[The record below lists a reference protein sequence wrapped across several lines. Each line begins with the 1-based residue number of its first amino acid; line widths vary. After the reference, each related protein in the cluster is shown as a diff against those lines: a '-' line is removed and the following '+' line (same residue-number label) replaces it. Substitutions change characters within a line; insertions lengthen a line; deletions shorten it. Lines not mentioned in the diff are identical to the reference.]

1 MASLDAASLP
11 RRASPRF
18 LLLSHFAIAL
28 LVVVDFMLFQT
39 AAAGMTL
46 AIYFA
51 IPTLDAGIM
60 RGEADWTWIKIFQI
74 VSPTI
79 TLPGG
84 AVTVLSSYF
93 FARRA
98 QEETRRAQEETQRA
112 QEEARRAQEETQRAQ
127 EETRRADEANRR
139 ADEETRLRQAAE
151 TEVQALRAQLAQANG
166 PRRRRRRLRNSAP
179 QEAP

>member
-11 RRASPRF
+11 RRASSRF

-46 AIYFA
+46 SIYFA

-98 QEETRRAQEETQRA
+98 QEETLRA
-112 QEEARRAQEETQRAQ
+112 QEEARRAQEET
-127 EETRRADEANRR
+127 RR
-139 ADEETRLRQAAE
+139 ADEEARLRQAAE
-151 TEVQALRAQLAQANG
+151 AEVQALRAQLAQANG

-179 QEAP
+179 REAP

>member
-46 AIYFA
+46 SIYFA

-98 QEETRRAQEETQRA
+98 QEETQRA
-112 QEEARRAQEETQRAQ
+112 QEEARRA
-127 EETRRADEANRR
+127 
-139 ADEETRLRQAAE
+139 DEEARLRQTAE
-151 TEVQALRAQLAQANG
+151 AEVQALRAQLAQSNG
-166 PRRRRRRLRNSAP
+166 SRRRRRRLRNNVP

>member
-1 MASLDAASLP
+1 MASLDTASLP

-46 AIYFA
+46 SIYFA
-51 IPTLDAGIM
+51 IPTLDAGII

-98 QEETRRAQEETQRA
+98 QEE
-112 QEEARRAQEETQRAQ
+112 ARRAQEETQRAQ

-139 ADEETRLRQAAE
+139 ADEEARLRQAAE

-166 PRRRRRRLRNSAP
+166 ARSRRRRLRNSVP

>member
-1 MASLDAASLP
+1 MASLDTASFP
-11 RRASPRF
+11 RRASPKF
-18 LLLSHFAIAL
+18 LLLTHFAIAL
-28 LVVVDFMLFQT
+28 LVVVDFILFQT

-51 IPTLDAGIM
+51 IPPLDASIM
-60 RGEADWTWIKIFQI
+60 RGEAGWTWIKIFQI

-98 QEETRRAQEETQRA
+98 QDET
-112 QEEARRAQEETQRAQ
+112 
-127 EETRRADEANRR
+127 RR
-139 ADEETRLRQAAE
+139 ADEETRRAQDETRRADEETRRAQDETRRANEEARLRQAAE
-151 TEVQALRAQLAQANG
+151 ARIQTLEAQLARANG
-166 PRRRRRRLRNSAP
+166 PRRQRRRLRNRAP
-179 QEAP
+179 QEAS

>member
-46 AIYFA
+46 SIYFA

-112 QEEARRAQEETQRAQ
+112 QEEARRA
-127 EETRRADEANRR
+127 
-139 ADEETRLRQAAE
+139 DEEARLRQAAE
-151 TEVQALRAQLAQANG
+151 AEVQALRAQLAQANG